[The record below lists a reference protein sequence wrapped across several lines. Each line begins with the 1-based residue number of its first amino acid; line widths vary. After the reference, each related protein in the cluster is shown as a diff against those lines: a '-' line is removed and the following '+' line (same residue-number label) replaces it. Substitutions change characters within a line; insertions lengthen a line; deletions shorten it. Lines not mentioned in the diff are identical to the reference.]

1 MATNITYRHDHQTL
15 YAFRW
20 TKTTLPM
27 KYPWSLQIVPV
38 DQHSDLSTSV
48 WERQG
53 TEEHV
58 KLYHRDATSKPNLW
72 ETIGQMT

>member
-1 MATNITYRHDHQTL
+1 
-15 YAFRW
+15 
-20 TKTTLPM
+20 M